1 MNIDE
6 QVLNSEREGLEKEFN
21 SLKEKI
27 TNLEVDLGGM
37 RSQLN
42 ALHGAK
48 QQCESFL
55 KDLNN
60 DDQKQSKSAVGQ

>member
-27 TNLEVDLGGM
+27 TNLEVDIGGM

-42 ALHGAK
+42 ALHGAR
-48 QQCESFL
+48 QQIDKLL
-55 KDLNN
+55 KL
-60 DDQKQSKSAVGQ
+60 AVMPKEEEKK